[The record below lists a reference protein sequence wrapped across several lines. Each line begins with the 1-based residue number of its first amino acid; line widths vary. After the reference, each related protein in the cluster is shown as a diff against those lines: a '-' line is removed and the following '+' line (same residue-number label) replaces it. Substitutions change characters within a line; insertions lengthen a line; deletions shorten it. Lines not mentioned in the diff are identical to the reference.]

1 MCKNVYKDVLTT
13 ISLPFTI
20 TQDSTKSNDS
30 TFTTTPSKTSS
41 SLMFSTLYYNY
52 TTTNNSIYNC
62 LNDGLIFQ
70 SMVGIKLP
78 YVAMECQSFL
88 DYVLSINQ
96 SPNFYCQDTNLGK
109 TCCISCLS
117 NFILSPEYDSWFN
130 KIHLFFQEYRAMK
143 CADEYFECPYFKEI
157 CNIATLGGQ
166 P

>member
-1 MCKNVYKDVLTT
+1 MYFQKYQKIIINNIELFNISTNFYKFQIFFVHRLTLT
-13 ISLPFTI
+13 YLAQYWKF
-20 TQDSTKSNDS
+20 K
-30 TFTTTPSKTSS
+30 
-41 SLMFSTLYYNY
+41 
-52 TTTNNSIYNC
+52 
-62 LNDGLIFQ
+62 
-70 SMVGIKLP
+70 
-78 YVAMECQSFL
+78 CQSFL

-130 KIHLFFQEYRAMK
+130 KIHLFFQEYKAMK

-157 CNIATLGGQ
+157 CNIATLGGH